1 MKIELQKIKI
11 KDVFDGYKDSDE
23 EGVVGYGG
31 KLDIR
36 PKYQR
41 EFVYKDAQR
50 NAVIDTIRKKFPLN
64 VMYWAKKN
72 DGTFEILDG
81 QQRTVSF
88 CRYMQGDFSINNKYF
103 HSLTNDER
111 AQIEN
116 YDLYIYICDGTDSEK
131 LEWFKTINI
140 AGEKLTDQELRN
152 AVYAGPWLTDAKR
165 HFSKSGC
172 AAYGLAEKYM
182 NGSTIRQ
189 DYLQS
194 ALKWISGGNIEEYM
208 SKHQF
213 NENASELWQYF
224 QTVIAWVQM
233 LFPNYRK
240 EMKGLEWGEFYNK
253 YHENSYDAQK
263 MEERIAKLMQDED
276 VTAKKGIYEYLL
288 CGDERHLSI
297 RAFTD
302 NMKREAYE
310 RQQGICLNC
319 GQHFE
324 INEMEADHITPWSQG
339 GKTITENCQM
349 LCRDCN
355 RRKSDKQL
363 FHACFSGA
371 DTPGLN
377 NAIYL

>member
-1 MKIELQKIKI
+1 MKIDLQKIKI

-36 PKYQR
+36 PKFQR

-50 NAVIDTIRKKFPLN
+50 NAVIDTIRKEFPLN
-64 VMYWAKKN
+64 VMYWSVMKDDN
-72 DGTFEILDG
+72 DNITGYEILDG
-81 QQRTVSF
+81 QQRTISF
-88 CRYMQGDFSINNKYF
+88 CQYMEGDFSIDNKYF

-182 NGSTIRQ
+182 NGSPIRQ

-263 MEERIAKLMQDED
+263 MEERIAELMQDED
-276 VTAKKGIYEYLL
+276 VTNKRGIYEYLL
-288 CGDERHLSI
+288 CGDERHLNI

-310 RQQGICLNC
+310 RQQGICPNC

-339 GKTITENCQM
+339 GTTTPENCQM

-355 RRKSDKQL
+355 RRKSDK
-363 FHACFSGA
+363 
-371 DTPGLN
+371 
-377 NAIYL
+377 

>member
-23 EGVVGYGG
+23 EGVTGYGG

-50 NAVIDTIRKKFPLN
+50 NAVIDTIRKDFPLN
-64 VMYWAKKN
+64 VMYWNKKE
-72 DGTFEILDG
+72 DGTFEVLDG
-81 QQRTVSF
+81 QQRTISF
-88 CRYMQGDFSINNKYF
+88 CQYMQGDFSINNKYF

-111 AQIEN
+111 EQIEN
-116 YDLYIYICDGTDSEK
+116 YDLYIYICDGTDSER
-131 LEWFKTINI
+131 LEWFRTINI

-152 AVYAGPWLTDAKR
+152 ATYTGTWLTDAKR
-165 HFSKSGC
+165 HFSKSNC
-172 AAYGLAEKYM
+172 AAYGLADKYM
-182 NGSTIRQ
+182 SGSRIRQ
-189 DYLQS
+189 DYLES
-194 ALKWISGGNIEEYM
+194 ALKWISGGQIEEYM
-208 SKHQF
+208 SKHQHDDD
-213 NENASELWQYF
+213 ASELWQYF
-224 QTVIAWVQM
+224 QEVIAWAQRI
-233 LFPNYRK
+233 FPNYRK

-253 YHENSYDAQK
+253 YHDNSYNAQK
-263 MEERIAKLMQDED
+263 METEIVRLMQDED

-288 CGDERHLSI
+288 SGDERHLSI

-310 RQQGICLNC
+310 RQQGICPIC
-319 GQHFE
+319 KEHFE

-339 GKTITENCQM
+339 GKTIAENCQM

-355 RRKSDKQL
+355 RRKSDK
-363 FHACFSGA
+363 
-371 DTPGLN
+371 
-377 NAIYL
+377 

>member
-11 KDVFDGYKDSDE
+11 KDVFDGYKDSNE

-36 PKYQR
+36 PKFQR

-50 NAVIDTIRKKFPLN
+50 NAVIDTIRKEFPLN
-64 VMYWAKKN
+64 VMYWSVVKN
-72 DGTFEILDG
+72 DDGSLKGYEILDG
-81 QQRTVSF
+81 QQRTISF
-88 CRYMQGDFSINNKYF
+88 CQYMQGDFSIDNKYF

-165 HFSKSGC
+165 HFSKTGC

-182 NGSTIRQ
+182 NGSPIRQ

-213 NENASELWQYF
+213 NDNASELWQYF

-240 EMKGLEWGEFYNK
+240 EMKGLEWGDFYNK

-263 MEERIAKLMQDED
+263 MEERIVELMQDED

-310 RQQGICLNC
+310 RQQGICADC
-319 GQHFE
+319 KQHFE
-324 INEMEADHITPWSQG
+324 ISEMEADHITPWSQG

-355 RRKSDKQL
+355 RRKSDK
-363 FHACFSGA
+363 
-371 DTPGLN
+371 
-377 NAIYL
+377 

>member
-1 MKIELQKIKI
+1 MKIDLQKIKI

-36 PKYQR
+36 PKFQR

-50 NAVIDTIRKKFPLN
+50 NAVIDTIRKEFPLN
-64 VMYWAKKN
+64 VMYWSVMKDDN
-72 DGTFEILDG
+72 DNITGYEILDG
-81 QQRTVSF
+81 QQRTISF
-88 CRYMQGDFSINNKYF
+88 CQYMEGDFSIDNKYF

-182 NGSTIRQ
+182 NGSPIRQ

-263 MEERIAKLMQDED
+263 MEERIAELMQDED
-276 VTAKKGIYEYLL
+276 VTNKRGIYEYLL
-288 CGDERHLSI
+288 CGDERHLNI

-310 RQQGICLNC
+310 RQQGICPNC

-339 GKTITENCQM
+339 GTTIPENCQM

-355 RRKSDKQL
+355 RRKSDK
-363 FHACFSGA
+363 
-371 DTPGLN
+371 
-377 NAIYL
+377 